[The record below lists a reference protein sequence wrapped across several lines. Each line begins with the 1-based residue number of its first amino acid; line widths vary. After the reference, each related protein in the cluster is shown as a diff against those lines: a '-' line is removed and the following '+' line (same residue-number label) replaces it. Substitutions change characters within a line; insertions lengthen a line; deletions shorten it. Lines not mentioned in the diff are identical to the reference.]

1 VSSSLIRGKYVI
13 LKVTGKFSADVISD
27 GCIYQENGLIQEIG
41 PYQDL
46 HQRYP
51 SVEVI
56 GGNKFLIFPG
66 LVNDHD
72 HIGMSSIQLGIAHT
86 NLELTGLQRIGSRT
100 LDPYLEHLHGAVQMI
115 ESGTTTVQIMY
126 TPGRGLAPIDD
137 ESTDK
142 VIRAYQDVGVRL
154 CYAPILQDQNSMVG
168 GPRGGETQFA
178 QSLPGNLGQ
187 RFSNFMGNGYWPVDE
202 LIDASEDVIKKYN
215 GTNRGR
221 VTVNTAPTNV
231 QRCSDRLLSGL
242 KDLSMKYETTTHI
255 HLLETIYQ
263 KLFGLRLYGKSAV
276 QHLDD
281 IGFLGNRVV
290 CGHSIWLTEED
301 VDILQKTGTNVCH
314 NASSNLRL
322 LSGIAPIPYLLQKGI
337 KVSLGIDDM
346 GMNDDK
352 DMLQEMRL
360 VLKLHRIPGVE
371 FEPITPFQV
380 FEMATTNGAVGTGLG
395 TDIGSL
401 EVGKKADMVL
411 LDLKRLET
419 PYLAP
424 ESSILEILIQRG
436 KEIDVDTVIVDGE
449 VVMKDK
455 NITKIDKEK
464 LYGEIKDALDRPLTK
479 DEEEAKALALEVYP
493 YLKRFYH
500 GSIGRLNKPF
510 SQYNAK

>member
-1 VSSSLIRGKYVI
+1 VSSSLLRGKYI
-13 LKVTGKFSADVISD
+13 ISKVTGKFSADIIRD

-41 PYQDL
+41 LYRDL

-56 GGNKFLIFPG
+56 GGDKFLVFPG

-72 HIGMSSIQLGIAHT
+72 HIGISSLQLGVSHT
-86 NLELTGLQRIGSRT
+86 NLELTGLGRIGSRT
-100 LDPYLEHLHGAVQMI
+100 LDPYLEHLYGAIQMI

-126 TPGRGLAPIDD
+126 TPGRGVAPIDE

-168 GPRGGETQFA
+168 GPRGGETEFA

-187 RFSNFMGNGYWPVDE
+187 RFSNFMGKGYWPADE
-202 LIDASEDVIKKYN
+202 LVDASEDVIKKYN

-221 VTVNTAPTNV
+221 VTVNTAPTNA
-231 QRCSDRLLSGL
+231 QRCSDRLLTGL
-242 KDLSMKYETTTHI
+242 KDLSVKYKTTTHI

-263 KLFGLRLYGKSAV
+263 KLFGLRIYGKSAV
-276 QHLDD
+276 QHLED
-281 IGFLGNRVV
+281 IGFLGDEVV

-301 VDILQKTGTNVCH
+301 VDILERTGTSVCH

-322 LSGIAPIPYLLQKGI
+322 LSGIAPVPYLLEKGI
-337 KVSLGIDDM
+337 RVALGTDDM

-360 VLKLHRIPGVE
+360 VLKLHRMPGVE
-371 FEPITPFQV
+371 FDPITPFQV
-380 FEMATTNGAVGTGLG
+380 FEMATTNGAVNTGLE

-401 EVGKKADMVL
+401 EVGKKADIVL
-411 LDLKRLET
+411 LDLKRLEK

-424 ESSILEILIQRG
+424 ESSILEMLVQRG
-436 KEIDVDTVIVDGE
+436 KDTDVDTVVVDGE

-455 NITKIDKEK
+455 KITKIDKEK
-464 LYGEIKDALDRPLTK
+464 LYGEIRDALDRPLTK
-479 DEEEAKALALEVYP
+479 DEEEAKTLALEVYP
-493 YLKRFYH
+493 YLKGFYH
-500 GSIGRLNKPF
+500 GTIDRLNKPF
-510 SQYNAK
+510 SQYNSK